1 MASRTNSPVPRTQ
14 GGVRMAPIVRGM
26 GLETYIKTLGPSTQ
40 GKSTGQL
47 KLEAYTKT
55 GINPKSSGGCETY

>member
-1 MASRTNSPVPRTQ
+1 
-14 GGVRMAPIVRGM
+14 MAPIVRGM
-26 GLETYIKTLGPSTQ
+26 GLETYINTLGPSTQ

-47 KLEAYTKT
+47 KLDAYTKT